1 MMQCRFDQPL
11 CKTLKRFNH
20 IWFFLRSGFPWI
32 VWHQQNE
39 LVFNALQW
47 TIEKMHKMNWDALHD
62 YGRIEWQRTL
72 SDLEKAHDV
81 AYQDVINKFD
91 VIWGAKVLLQPGV
104 T

>member
-1 MMQCRFDQPL
+1 
-11 CKTLKRFNH
+11 
-20 IWFFLRSGFPWI
+20 
-32 VWHQQNE
+32 
-39 LVFNALQW
+39 
-47 TIEKMHKMNWDALHD
+47 MNWDALHD